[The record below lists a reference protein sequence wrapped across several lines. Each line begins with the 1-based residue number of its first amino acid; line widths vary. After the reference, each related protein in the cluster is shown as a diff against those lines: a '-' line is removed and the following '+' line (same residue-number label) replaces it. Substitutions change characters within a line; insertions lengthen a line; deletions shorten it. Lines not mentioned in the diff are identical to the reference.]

1 MPSPEATPAKF
12 PILHSEN
19 PGDLVE
25 RCFGAAT
32 GQAPLNPRLR
42 CTSIG
47 FCRYR
52 GDWLGVAITPCSVDL
67 VLLPGGGDLWGDI
80 PTGQRRYVD
89 LPLGAVAFSAAED
102 LRLGPYQHAPLLESV
117 ATLPDMATAIDLA
130 KKVMAGICVTEIPP
144 EAPYPEE
151 GKHRAALPDTPEAPS
166 RRGFFR
172 RLAGKH

>member
-1 MPSPEATPAKF
+1 MPSPEATPAKY

-32 GQAPLNPRLR
+32 DQAPLNPRLR

-52 GDWLGVAITPCSVDL
+52 GDWLGVAITPCFVDL

-89 LPLGAVAFSAAED
+89 LPLGTVAFSAAED
-102 LRLGPYQHAPLLESV
+102 PRLGPYQHAPLLESV

-130 KKVMAGICVTEIPP
+130 KKVMAGICVAEIPP
-144 EAPYPEE
+144 ETSFSEE
-151 GKHRAALPDTPEAPS
+151 GKHRAELPDTPEAPS